1 MYQFEI
7 TSNHKSYEQFEKQRK
22 VTCDIPY
29 LFDSFVENFTEKGGN
44 IVSNEMTGK
53 K

>member
-1 MYQFEI
+1 MYEFEI
-7 TSNHKSYEQFEKQRK
+7 TSNHKSYEQFEKQSK
-22 VTCDIPY
+22 ACDIPY
-29 LFDSFVENFTEKGGN
+29 LFHSFVENFTEKGGN